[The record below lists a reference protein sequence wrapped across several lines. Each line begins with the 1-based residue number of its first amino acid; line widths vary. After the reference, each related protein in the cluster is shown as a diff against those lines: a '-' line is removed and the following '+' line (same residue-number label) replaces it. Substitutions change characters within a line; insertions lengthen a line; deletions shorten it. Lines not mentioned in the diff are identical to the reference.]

1 MSLSVSGLLMV
12 TVMIFA
18 LLQIMVAGLPN
29 NLELTPVIW
38 GMSVNSSH
46 RNSGFDAVV
55 CYFVKLFCFVII
67 SAVAA

>member
-1 MSLSVSGLLMV
+1 VSVSGLLV
-12 TVMIFA
+12 ATVMIFA

-46 RNSGFDAVV
+46 RTSGFDAVV
-55 CYFVKLFCFVII
+55 
-67 SAVAA
+67 